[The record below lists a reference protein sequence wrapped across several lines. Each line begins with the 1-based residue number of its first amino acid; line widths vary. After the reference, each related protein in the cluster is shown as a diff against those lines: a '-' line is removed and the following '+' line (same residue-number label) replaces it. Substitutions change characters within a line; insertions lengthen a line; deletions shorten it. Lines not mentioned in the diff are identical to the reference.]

1 MNVPPPSS
9 LVASRK
15 MSGEPQP
22 FSINCSVVAFEGG
35 FISLSMNDRGLGRA
49 LGLDMKKKSPF
60 AGTTCIQHLA
70 KLRSKKIDELIF
82 KQQLKDDPQDD
93 TNASSAK
100 IDTDRVKAFEAAN
113 IPKTIEIHVAS
124 FTATDECVVPQRLV
138 KVLAAPRRD
147 ALLWMQLTEDN
158 LAWLRK
164 AIRAKWGVEGA
175 PLLRTNRKISEYP
188 KLSRPDIMRYKC
200 TRDSKVAI
208 RCSYRTHQGELKY
221 HQRSLGMT
229 DHMTEGMLQAHV
241 ASTELLLVLED
252 GVF

>member
-1 MNVPPPSS
+1 
-9 LVASRK
+9 

-35 FISLSMNDRGLGRA
+35 FIPLSMNDRGLARA
-49 LGLDMKKKSPF
+49 LELDMNRRSPF
-60 AGTTCIQHLA
+60 AGTTCIQHLT
-70 KLRSKKIDELIF
+70 KLRNENIDVLISKHHHKDECHN
-82 KQQLKDDPQDD
+82 D
-93 TNASSAK
+93 TNVSPANSDK
-100 IDTDRVKAFEAAN
+100 DRVIAFEAAN
-113 IPKTIEIHVAS
+113 IPKIIDIHVGS
-124 FTATDECVVPQRLV
+124 FIATDVCVVPQKLV
-138 KVLAAPRRD
+138 KVLSVPRRD
-147 ALLWMQLTEDN
+147 AVLWMQLTEDN

-252 GVF
+252 AVDGDS

>member
-1 MNVPPPSS
+1 
-9 LVASRK
+9 

-22 FSINCSVVAFEGG
+22 FSINCSVVAFEGR

-70 KLRSKKIDELIF
+70 KLRNEKIDELIS
-82 KQQLKDDPQDD
+82 KHHLKDDPQDN
-93 TNASSAK
+93 TNASPAK
-100 IDTDRVKAFEAAN
+100 IDKDRVKAFEAAN
-113 IPKTIEIHVAS
+113 IPKTIDIHVGS
-124 FTATDECVVPQRLV
+124 FTAADECVVPQKLV

-188 KLSRPDIMRYKC
+188 KLSRPDIMRYKR

-208 RCSYRTHQGELKY
+208 CCSYRTHQGEWKH
-221 HQRSLGMT
+221 HQRSLGTT
-229 DHMTEGMLQAHV
+229 DHMTEGMLKALV